1 MRRAFSAAVRGRVG
15 APIVLTGDPG
25 QRESQAVARW
35 DSPWFAG
42 REYLD
47 RSQAHLP
54 PSTRVAVLTG
64 EREAIMAVGT
74 KVQESVTAR
83 LMGPIDGEPST
94 VFLVV
99 RRADGNSLSQVLGQ
113 IMRTRSAD
121 PKNSFVRIH
130 MDPRDF

>member
-1 MRRAFSAAVRGRVG
+1 
-15 APIVLTGDPG
+15 L
-25 QRESQAVARW
+25 AVA
-35 DSPWFAG
+35 
-42 REYLD
+42 
-47 RSQAHLP
+47 
-54 PSTRVAVLTG
+54 
-64 EREAIMAVGT
+64 T

-83 LMGPIDGEPST
+83 LMGPIDGETST